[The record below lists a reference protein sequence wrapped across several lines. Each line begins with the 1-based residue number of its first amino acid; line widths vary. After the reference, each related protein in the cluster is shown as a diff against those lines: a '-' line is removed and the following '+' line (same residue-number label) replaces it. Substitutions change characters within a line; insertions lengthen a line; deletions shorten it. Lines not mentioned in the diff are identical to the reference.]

1 MTELLD
7 FHAHI
12 LPRADHGSS
21 SVDTSL
27 CQISMARQSGVSCIM
42 ATPHF
47 YPAEEGVAKFL
58 ERRERAYNRLSES
71 LDETAPRIILG
82 AEVLICDNIENLPGV
97 EELCIT
103 GTNTLLLELPFTDF
117 DKGYR
122 ASVNALIKRGIN
134 VVIAHADRYN
144 RANVDTLIAVGAK
157 IQLNADSLSSLFVKK
172 HLYEWIDAGVV
183 VGLGSDI
190 HREDKKAYRNFQTA
204 LRKMGSERSEK
215 IMGAAWQ
222 ILNN

>member
-58 ERRERAYNRLSES
+58 ERRDRAYNRLLEA
-71 LDETAPRIILG
+71 LEGTAIRIVPG
-82 AEVLICDNIENLPGV
+82 AEVLICDNIENLPMI
-97 EELCIT
+97 EELCIK
-103 GTNTLLLELPFTDF
+103 GTHTLLLELPFTDF

-122 ASVNALIKRGIN
+122 SSVSALIKRGIN

-144 RANVDTLIAVGAK
+144 RENIDSLIAVGAK
-157 IQLNADSLSSLFVKK
+157 IQLNSASLSSLFVKK
-172 HLYEWIDAGVV
+172 HLYAWIDAGVV

-190 HREDKKAYRNFQTA
+190 HREDKKAYKNFQTA
-204 LRKMGSERSEK
+204 LRKMGSKRAEK
-215 IMGAAWQ
+215 IMLAAWN